1 MLPPQPSPFQV
12 FCKPSQQTN
21 FLMTTLI
28 IKLTS
33 YQSAGR
39 FFYFSSKLGDNL
51 QTQVEPIHEAG
62 VNLDQRIDTKDPRVV
77 AAAYKEYLMSKQLL
91 QASEPDLAVIRSSL

>member
-1 MLPPQPSPFQV
+1 MAAPALVAAAVSLAALRY
-12 FCKPSQQTN
+12 S
-21 FLMTTLI
+21 
-28 IKLTS
+28 S
-33 YQSAGR
+33 DQSKITKSR
-39 FFYFSSKLGDNL
+39 TPHNFSSKLGDNL